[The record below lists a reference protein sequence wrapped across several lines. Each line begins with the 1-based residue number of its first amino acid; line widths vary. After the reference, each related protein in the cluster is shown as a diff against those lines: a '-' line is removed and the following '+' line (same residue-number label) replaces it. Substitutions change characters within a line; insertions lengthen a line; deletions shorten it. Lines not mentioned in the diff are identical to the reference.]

1 MTKKLTCKIAIAV
14 MLVATLPAVAQGLDA
29 KQERT
34 LKTVVV
40 LSNTAVAPTNVGSN
54 VVTVNGGSY
63 GGRAVGS
70 VGVSHRWDKRV
81 STHATVAFDQG
92 RQPAWK
98 VGVTYHWK

>member
-14 MLVATLPAVAQGLDA
+14 MLVATLPAIAQGLGA

-34 LKTVVV
+34 LGTVVV
-40 LSNTAVAPTNVGSN
+40 PSNTAVAPTNVGSN

-70 VGVSHRWDKRV
+70 VGVSHRWDNRV
-81 STHATVAFDQG
+81 STHATVAFGQG
-92 RQPAWK
+92 RQPAWN
-98 VGVTYHWK
+98 VDVTYRK